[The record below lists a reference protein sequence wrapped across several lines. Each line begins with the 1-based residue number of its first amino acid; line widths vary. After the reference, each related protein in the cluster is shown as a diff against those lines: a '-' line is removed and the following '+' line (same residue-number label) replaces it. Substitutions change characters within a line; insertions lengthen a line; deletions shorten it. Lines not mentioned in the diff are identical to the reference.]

1 MKKALFFTI
10 FALILAFVLFSSSV
24 AASALPTADA
34 EEGMDQS
41 NNYLGDVDGNGKV
54 TATDARM
61 ILRHAAKLEEIEPLY
76 YFFGDVNCDSWIR
89 SNDARLALRMAARLE
104 RLYTWSEGYHE
115 HQFTEEVVKAPT
127 CTEKGKK
134 TQTCTVC
141 GYQTTADI
149 PTVPHDFAPATMTE
163 PATCRVCGLTEGK
176 PLIEQIKLIPDTTE
190 VFLKKGGTALI
201 RVTVDCPEEAYNYN
215 LTATVMENSD
225 DTVSYWMT
233 YLEDESQTTDYIR
246 IHALEETQSA
256 VVTVCL
262 KDYQEVNTNIR
273 VTVGP
278 SGADNYGGKG
288 PFASVPDYGSLFGA
302 GSYTVEY
309 TYDEETGEEGF
320 CFEYIYSDL
329 QSAGFSDEKL
339 VNDFT
344 AKIEAAGFEYQGTLD
359 GGGLVYRKDDVTVAF
374 VCYVQNDLIVI
385 TVFK

>member
-134 TQTCTVC
+134 TQTCT
-141 GYQTTADI
+141 
-149 PTVPHDFAPATMTE
+149 
-163 PATCRVCGLTEGK
+163 VCGLTEGK

>member
-1 MKKALFFTI
+1 MKKLISLLSFALLLTALF
-10 FALILAFVLFSSSV
+10 LIPCVTAH
-24 AASALPTADA
+24 ADA
-34 EEGMDQS
+34 EETGLDLGPY
-41 NNYLGDVDGNGKV
+41 YLGDADGNGKV
-54 TATDARM
+54 TASDARA
-61 ILRHAAKLEEIEPLY
+61 ILRHAARIESINPD
-76 YFFGDVNCDSWIR
+76 YFGLGDVNGDGSIK
-89 SNDARLALRMAARLE
+89 SGDARLALRMAAKLE
-104 RLYTWSEGYHE
+104 SLFTFAQGYHE
-115 HQFTEEVVKAPT
+115 HEFDEVVTKEPT
-127 CTEKGKK
+127 CSEKGKK
-134 TQTCTVC
+134 TLTCTLC
-141 GYQTTADI
+141 GYQTEADI
-149 PTVPHDFAPATMTE
+149 PKTAHDFAPATMNE

-288 PFASVPDYGSLFGA
+288 PFTSVPDYGSLFGA

-385 TVFK
+385 TVFN